1 MSQYVHFEKKHDKP
15 SSMMRDS
22 QDNGDAEQ
30 LSRELEATNRSLKA
44 EVKIR
49 AAIES
54 RLRRSRERL
63 RSLATQLEDVE
74 ERERRRIAENLH
86 DLIGQTLAIANMKL
100 GLLARTASEETEH
113 SEIEEVR
120 RLNQRMLEET
130 RNIITEL
137 SPPVLEEQDMK
148 TAVEWL
154 VDHFREKHE
163 LDISYQQHLEDSE
176 VSYPIRRFVFR
187 TLREL
192 LFNVIKHARTR
203 KVHVDIESG
212 PSYVRLLVH
221 DSGLGF
227 DAEHVEDSDG
237 FGLFSLQERVE
248 AMGGSLELDSARG
261 AGTSV
266 RVMVPRPAA

>member
-1 MSQYVHFEKKHDKP
+1 LVRRAD
-15 SSMMRDS
+15 
-22 QDNGDAEQ
+22 GDADK
-30 LSRELEATNRSLKA
+30 LARELEATNRSLKA
-44 EVKIR
+44 EIKVR

-54 RLRRSRERL
+54 RLRRNRERL

-100 GLLARTASEETEH
+100 GLLARTTTGEAQH
-113 SEIEEVR
+113 GEIEEVR
-120 RLNQRMLEET
+120 RLNQRMLDET

-137 SPPVLEEQDMK
+137 SPPVLEEQDMQ

-154 VDHFREKHE
+154 IDHFREKHD
-163 LDISYQQHLEDSE
+163 LDIDYEERLDDTEI
-176 VSYPIRRFVFR
+176 SYPIRRFVFR

-203 KVHVDIESG
+203 KVDVDVESG
-212 PSYVRLLVH
+212 PTSVNLRVR
-221 DSGLGF
+221 DKGLGF
-227 DAEHVEDSDG
+227 DTTRLEDTDG

-248 AMGGSLELDSARG
+248 AMGGSLELDSVEG
-261 AGTSV
+261 SGTNV
-266 RVMVPRPAA
+266 RVMVPRPVG